1 MRLFNDNWEFSKQ
14 PLHTSLE
21 EMETRKED
29 FQPVGI
35 PHDWLIYQAQDL
47 YEDGTGWYRKQ
58 FSWEKK
64 EGEQVVLRFDG
75 IYMDST
81 LYVNKKEVCQ
91 WKYGYST
98 FEVEITEFLQNG
110 ENELLVS
117 ANFQAPNSRWYS
129 GAGIYRDVW
138 LKTRGREHLVSD
150 GIYFSGKL
158 LENNC
163 WNVEIETEIVG
174 RNLTLDYALR
184 RKGTEAWSMLT
195 GNEKSTEADKESKV
209 LFQCTVQDPAVWDI
223 AHPHCYELRVRL
235 KRDEEILDSQIQT
248 VGFRTLGFN
257 PDKGFLLNGRKVKL
271 QGVCE
276 HHDLGCLGA
285 AYHSQAMRRK
295 FEILKDM
302 GVNAV
307 RTSHNMPAPDLME
320 MADEMGIL
328 IVSESFDMW
337 ESSKTPYDYARFFPQ
352 WYERDIKSWVK
363 RDRNHPSLILWSI
376 GNEIYDT
383 HISEKGQEWTRILMD
398 EVEKYDPKKNA
409 AITIGSNYMPWENAQ
424 KCADIVKIA
433 GYNYGEKYYDKHH
446 AEHPDWILY
455 GSETG
460 SIVQSRGIYH
470 FPYQQ
475 SVLADEDE
483 QCSSLGNSTTSWGAE
498 STEACLLAERDHEF
512 SCGQFVWTGFD
523 YIGEPTP
530 YHTRNSYFGQI
541 DTAGFPKD
549 AYYIYQAGWTD
560 YRENPMVHI
569 FPYWD
574 FNEGQF
580 IDLRVCSNAPVVEVF
595 FNGKTQGTF
604 SIDHEHGTDLTGH
617 WQLPYKEGEIC
628 AIACDETGK
637 IIAKEVRYS
646 FGEGTEL
653 CVKCDREELK
663 ANGEDLLF
671 AEISVKDKNGYPVEN
686 ANNRVHISVEG
697 AGALAGTDNGD
708 STDTDGY
715 KDYSRRLFSGKLLA
729 VCKAGCEPGVLKLTV
744 TAPGLKPAVV
754 SIPVVQAEV
763 REGISPLAYLAGE
776 DLTKEKPVPI
786 EEIPVRNIRMV
797 SSNGL
802 HLYAENLET
811 EVQAYLCP
819 ENATDREV
827 FWSVVDDGG
836 IPLKIAEIEPDG
848 RKVKVRAK
856 SDGSFRLRCMS
867 KCGTDKIRII
877 SQLEFMISGL
887 GTAFTN
893 PYEFVS
899 AGLYNYSKGD
909 IGNGN
914 EHGVATARD
923 GESQVGFRDI
933 DFGPYGSDEIIL
945 LIFAL
950 TDDPY
955 EIQIYEGIPEE
966 GGELIADVIYQK
978 PKMWNV
984 YQEAVYKLNK
994 RLKGVTGICF
1004 VVKEKLH
1011 IKGFRFKKYNRAWQQ
1026 VPVTECDRIYGDS
1039 FERQEE
1045 AICKIGNNVTIEFE
1059 NLEFGDQG
1067 AGKLILCGSTPLE
1080 KNTIIVRFISDG
1092 KEERQM
1098 LEFAGGQETQ
1108 EFVLKPVYGT
1118 KTVSFVFLPGSSFDF
1133 RWFCFKKQGE
1143 K

>member
-1 MRLFNDNWEFSKQ
+1 
-14 PLHTSLE
+14 
-21 EMETRKED
+21 
-29 FQPVGI
+29 
-35 PHDWLIYQAQDL
+35 
-47 YEDGTGWYRKQ
+47 
-58 FSWEKK
+58 
-64 EGEQVVLRFDG
+64 
-75 IYMDST
+75 
-81 LYVNKKEVCQ
+81 
-91 WKYGYST
+91 
-98 FEVEITEFLQNG
+98 
-110 ENELLVS
+110 
-117 ANFQAPNSRWYS
+117 
-129 GAGIYRDVW
+129 
-138 LKTRGREHLVSD
+138 
-150 GIYFSGKL
+150 
-158 LENNC
+158 
-163 WNVEIETEIVG
+163 
-174 RNLTLDYALR
+174 
-184 RKGTEAWSMLT
+184 
-195 GNEKSTEADKESKV
+195 
-209 LFQCTVQDPAVWDI
+209 
-223 AHPHCYELRVRL
+223 
-235 KRDEEILDSQIQT
+235 
-248 VGFRTLGFN
+248 
-257 PDKGFLLNGRKVKL
+257 
-271 QGVCE
+271 
-276 HHDLGCLGA
+276 
-285 AYHSQAMRRK
+285 
-295 FEILKDM
+295 
-302 GVNAV
+302 
-307 RTSHNMPAPDLME
+307 
-320 MADEMGIL
+320 
-328 IVSESFDMW
+328 
-337 ESSKTPYDYARFFPQ
+337 
-352 WYERDIKSWVK
+352 
-363 RDRNHPSLILWSI
+363 
-376 GNEIYDT
+376 
-383 HISEKGQEWTRILMD
+383 
-398 EVEKYDPKKNA
+398 
-409 AITIGSNYMPWENAQ
+409 
-424 KCADIVKIA
+424 
-433 GYNYGEKYYDKHH
+433 
-446 AEHPDWILY
+446 
-455 GSETG
+455 
-460 SIVQSRGIYH
+460 
-470 FPYQQ
+470 
-475 SVLADEDE
+475 
-483 QCSSLGNSTTSWGAE
+483 
-498 STEACLLAERDHEF
+498 
-512 SCGQFVWTGFD
+512 
-523 YIGEPTP
+523 
-530 YHTRNSYFGQI
+530 
-541 DTAGFPKD
+541 
-549 AYYIYQAGWTD
+549 
-560 YRENPMVHI
+560 
-569 FPYWD
+569 
-574 FNEGQF
+574 
-580 IDLRVCSNAPVVEVF
+580 
-595 FNGKTQGTF
+595 
-604 SIDHEHGTDLTGH
+604 
-617 WQLPYKEGEIC
+617 
-628 AIACDETGK
+628 
-637 IIAKEVRYS
+637 
-646 FGEGTEL
+646 
-653 CVKCDREELK
+653 
-663 ANGEDLLF
+663 
-671 AEISVKDKNGYPVEN
+671 
-686 ANNRVHISVEG
+686 
-697 AGALAGTDNGD
+697 
-708 STDTDGY
+708 
-715 KDYSRRLFSGKLLA
+715 

-945 LIFAL
+945 PIFAL